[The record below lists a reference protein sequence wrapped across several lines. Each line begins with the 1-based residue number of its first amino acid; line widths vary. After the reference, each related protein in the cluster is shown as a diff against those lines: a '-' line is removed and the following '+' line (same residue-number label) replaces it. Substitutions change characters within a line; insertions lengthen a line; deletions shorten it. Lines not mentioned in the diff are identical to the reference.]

1 MLRPS
6 ASDLMKAKK
15 IDSKYT
21 LVIATA
27 KRAREIFQKKDNV
40 FVECKSDKPVS
51 IAVNEIAEN
60 KVTLKT
66 KKDVTTENEAT
77 LNDILEQEA
86 EREALSDDYAEDLT
100 EILLEDLAES
110 MAAKDDEPVEASI
123 EE

>member
-1 MLRPS
+1 MMLKPS
-6 ASDLMKAKK
+6 ASELMKSKK

-27 KRAREIFQKKDNV
+27 KRAREIYSKKDNV

-66 KKDVTTENEAT
+66 AKDASANNDSA

-86 EREALSDDYAEDLT
+86 EKEIEVQED
-100 EILLEDLAES
+100 
-110 MAAKDDEPVEASI
+110 
-123 EE
+123 

>member
-1 MLRPS
+1 MMLKPS
-6 ASDLMKAKK
+6 ASELMKSKK

-27 KRAREIFQKKDNV
+27 KRAREIYNKKDNV

-66 KKDVTTENEAT
+66 PKDGNAANDTA
-77 LNDILEQEA
+77 LNDILEQAA
-86 EREALSDDYAEDLT
+86 EKELVAQED
-100 EILLEDLAES
+100 
-110 MAAKDDEPVEASI
+110 
-123 EE
+123 

>member
-1 MLRPS
+1 MLKPS
-6 ASDLMKAKK
+6 AAELMKSKK

-27 KRAREIFQKKDNV
+27 KRAREIFSRQDNV
-40 FVECKSDKPVS
+40 FVECNSDKPVS

-66 KKDVTTENEAT
+66 SKDTGGFADESA

-86 EREALSDDYAEDLT
+86 IAEKEGMTD
-100 EILLEDLAES
+100 EDA
-110 MAAKDDEPVEASI
+110 
-123 EE
+123 

>member
-1 MLRPS
+1 MLKPS
-6 ASDLMKAKK
+6 AAELMKAKK

-27 KRAREIFQKKDNV
+27 KRAREISSKKDNV

-66 KKDVTTENEAT
+66 SKETVISENETA

-86 EREALSDDYAEDLT
+86 NADKEVIY
-100 EILLEDLAES
+100 
-110 MAAKDDEPVEASI
+110 DENA
-123 EE
+123 

>member
-1 MLRPS
+1 MLKPS
-6 ASDLMKAKK
+6 ATELMKAKK

-27 KRAREIFQKKDNV
+27 KRAREIYSKKDNV

-66 KKDVTTENEAT
+66 SKDVSSHSDLA
-77 LNDILEQEA
+77 LNDILELEA
-86 EREALSDDYAEDLT
+86 ERDALIT
-100 EILLEDLAES
+100 EE
-110 MAAKDDEPVEASI
+110 
-123 EE
+123 

>member
-1 MLRPS
+1 MMLKPS
-6 ASDLMKAKK
+6 ASELMKSKK

-27 KRAREIFQKKDNV
+27 KRAREKYNKKDNV

-66 KKDVTTENEAT
+66 TKDVSSNNDSA

-86 EREALSDDYAEDLT
+86 EKETNAQ
-100 EILLEDLAES
+100 
-110 MAAKDDEPVEASI
+110 

>member
-1 MLRPS
+1 MLKPS
-6 ASDLMKAKK
+6 ASELMKSKK

-27 KRAREIFQKKDNV
+27 KRAREIFSKKDNI
-40 FVECKSDKPVS
+40 FVECNSDKPVS

-66 KKDVTTENEAT
+66 SKTGNDFIEESS

-86 EREALSDDYAEDLT
+86 IAEKET
-100 EILLEDLAES
+100 EEQE
-110 MAAKDDEPVEASI
+110 
-123 EE
+123 

>member
-1 MLRPS
+1 MLKPS
-6 ASDLMKAKK
+6 ASELMKSKK

-27 KRAREIFQKKDNV
+27 KRAREIFAKQDNV
-40 FVECKSDKPVS
+40 FVECNSDKPVS

-66 KKDVTTENEAT
+66 IKDGGNFVEESA

-86 EREALSDDYAEDLT
+86 NAEKEGTTD
-100 EILLEDLAES
+100 EDA
-110 MAAKDDEPVEASI
+110 
-123 EE
+123 

>member
-1 MLRPS
+1 MMLKPS
-6 ASDLMKAKK
+6 ASELMKSKK

-27 KRAREIFQKKDNV
+27 KRAREIYSKKDNV

-66 KKDVTTENEAT
+66 TKDISPSNDSA

-86 EREALSDDYAEDLT
+86 EKETDAQ
-100 EILLEDLAES
+100 
-110 MAAKDDEPVEASI
+110 

>member
-1 MLRPS
+1 MLKPS
-6 ASDLMKAKK
+6 ATELMKAKK

-27 KRAREIFQKKDNV
+27 KRAREIYSKKDNV

-66 KKDVTTENEAT
+66 SKDIAAHSDSA
-77 LNDILEQEA
+77 LNDILELEA
-86 EREALSDDYAEDLT
+86 ERDAMVT
-100 EILLEDLAES
+100 EE
-110 MAAKDDEPVEASI
+110 
-123 EE
+123 

>member
-1 MLRPS
+1 
-6 ASDLMKAKK
+6 MKAKK

>member
-1 MLRPS
+1 MMLKPS
-6 ASDLMKAKK
+6 ASELMKSKK

-27 KRAREIFQKKDNV
+27 KRAREIYSKKDNV

-66 KKDVTTENEAT
+66 AKDVNTSCDSA

-86 EREALSDDYAEDLT
+86 EKETEEQED
-100 EILLEDLAES
+100 
-110 MAAKDDEPVEASI
+110 
-123 EE
+123 

>member
-1 MLRPS
+1 MLKPS
-6 ASDLMKAKK
+6 ASELMKSKK

-27 KRAREIFQKKDNV
+27 KRAREIYSKKDNV
-40 FVECKSDKPVS
+40 FVECKSNKPVS

-66 KKDVTTENEAT
+66 GKDISANNDSA

-86 EREALSDDYAEDLT
+86 EKEEVSQED
-100 EILLEDLAES
+100 
-110 MAAKDDEPVEASI
+110 
-123 EE
+123 

>member
-1 MLRPS
+1 MMLKPS
-6 ASDLMKAKK
+6 ASELMKSKK

-27 KRAREIFQKKDNV
+27 KRAREIYSKKDNV

-66 KKDVTTENEAT
+66 AKDVNASCDSA

-86 EREALSDDYAEDLT
+86 EKETEEQED
-100 EILLEDLAES
+100 
-110 MAAKDDEPVEASI
+110 
-123 EE
+123 

>member
-1 MLRPS
+1 MLKPS
-6 ASDLMKAKK
+6 ASELMKAKK

-27 KRAREIFQKKDNV
+27 KRAREIYAQKDNV

-66 KKDVTTENEAT
+66 VRDNSFETDSA

-86 EREALSDDYAEDLT
+86 EKEALAE
-100 EILLEDLAES
+100 E
-110 MAAKDDEPVEASI
+110 
-123 EE
+123 

>member
-1 MLRPS
+1 MMLKPS
-6 ASDLMKAKK
+6 ASELMKSKK

-27 KRAREIFQKKDNV
+27 KRAREIYNKKDNV

-66 KKDVTTENEAT
+66 TKDVSSNNDSA

-86 EREALSDDYAEDLT
+86 EKETNAQ
-100 EILLEDLAES
+100 
-110 MAAKDDEPVEASI
+110 

>member
-1 MLRPS
+1 MMLKPS
-6 ASDLMKAKK
+6 ASELMKSKK

-27 KRAREIFQKKDNV
+27 KRAREIYSKKDNV

-66 KKDVTTENEAT
+66 AKDNNAANDTA
-77 LNDILEQEA
+77 LNDILEQAA
-86 EREALSDDYAEDLT
+86 EKELVAQED
-100 EILLEDLAES
+100 
-110 MAAKDDEPVEASI
+110 
-123 EE
+123 

>member
-1 MLRPS
+1 MLKPS
-6 ASDLMKAKK
+6 ASELMKSKK

-27 KRAREIFQKKDNV
+27 KRAREIFAKQDNV
-40 FVECKSDKPVS
+40 FVECNSDKPVS

-66 KKDVTTENEAT
+66 SKSAVSTAEESS

-86 EREALSDDYAEDLT
+86 IADKEGITDED
-100 EILLEDLAES
+100 A
-110 MAAKDDEPVEASI
+110 
-123 EE
+123 

>member
-1 MLRPS
+1 MMLKPS
-6 ASDLMKAKK
+6 ASELMKSKK

-27 KRAREIFQKKDNV
+27 KRAREIYNKKDNV

-66 KKDVTTENEAT
+66 TKDVSSNNDSA
-77 LNDILEQEA
+77 LNDFKDS
-86 EREALSDDYAEDLT
+86 LS
-100 EILLEDLAES
+100 
-110 MAAKDDEPVEASI
+110 K
-123 EE
+123 

>member
-1 MLRPS
+1 MMLKPS
-6 ASDLMKAKK
+6 ASELMKSKK

-27 KRAREIFQKKDNV
+27 KRAREIYSKKDNV

-66 KKDVTTENEAT
+66 SKDNGAANDTA
-77 LNDILEQEA
+77 LNDILEQAA
-86 EREALSDDYAEDLT
+86 EKELVAQED
-100 EILLEDLAES
+100 
-110 MAAKDDEPVEASI
+110 
-123 EE
+123 

>member
-1 MLRPS
+1 MLKPS
-6 ASDLMKAKK
+6 ASELMKSKK

-27 KRAREIFQKKDNV
+27 KRAREIFAKQDNV
-40 FVECKSDKPVS
+40 FVECNSDKPVS

-66 KKDVTTENEAT
+66 VKDGGNFVEESA

-86 EREALSDDYAEDLT
+86 NAEKEGTTD
-100 EILLEDLAES
+100 EDA
-110 MAAKDDEPVEASI
+110 
-123 EE
+123 

>member
-1 MLRPS
+1 MLKPS
-6 ASDLMKAKK
+6 ASELMKSKK

-27 KRAREIFQKKDNV
+27 KRAREIFSKQDNV
-40 FVECKSDKPVS
+40 FVECNSDKPVS

-66 KKDVTTENEAT
+66 AKDGGNFAEESA

-86 EREALSDDYAEDLT
+86 NAEKEGTTD
-100 EILLEDLAES
+100 EDA
-110 MAAKDDEPVEASI
+110 
-123 EE
+123 

>member
-1 MLRPS
+1 MLKPS
-6 ASDLMKAKK
+6 ASELMKSKK

-27 KRAREIFQKKDNV
+27 KRAREIYSKKDNV

-60 KVTLKT
+60 KVTLRT
-66 KKDVTTENEAT
+66 SKDMGASNDSA

-86 EREALSDDYAEDLT
+86 E
-100 EILLEDLAES
+100 
-110 MAAKDDEPVEASI
+110 K
-123 EE
+123 EENAQEE

>member
-1 MLRPS
+1 MLKPS
-6 ASDLMKAKK
+6 ASELMKAKK

-27 KRAREIFQKKDNV
+27 KRAREIYSKKDNV

-66 KKDVTTENEAT
+66 SKDASFETESA

-86 EREALSDDYAEDLT
+86 EKEVVT
-100 EILLEDLAES
+100 EE
-110 MAAKDDEPVEASI
+110 
-123 EE
+123 

>member
-1 MLRPS
+1 MMLKPS
-6 ASDLMKAKK
+6 ASELMKSKK

-27 KRAREIFQKKDNV
+27 KRAREIYNKKDNV

-66 KKDVTTENEAT
+66 TKDVSSNNDSA

-86 EREALSDDYAEDLT
+86 EKETNAQE
-100 EILLEDLAES
+100 
-110 MAAKDDEPVEASI
+110 V
-123 EE
+123 

>member
-1 MLRPS
+1 MLKPS
-6 ASDLMKAKK
+6 ASELMKSKK

-27 KRAREIFQKKDNV
+27 KRAREIFSRQDNV
-40 FVECKSDKPVS
+40 FVECNSDKPVS

-66 KKDVTTENEAT
+66 SKDAASFADESA

-86 EREALSDDYAEDLT
+86 IAEKEGMTD
-100 EILLEDLAES
+100 EDA
-110 MAAKDDEPVEASI
+110 
-123 EE
+123 

>member
-1 MLRPS
+1 MLKPS
-6 ASDLMKAKK
+6 ATELMKSKK

-27 KRAREIFQKKDNV
+27 KRAREIFSKKSNV
-40 FVECKSDKPVS
+40 FVDCDSDKPVS

-66 KKDVTTENEAT
+66 AKSGYDFTSEAA

-86 EREALSDDYAEDLT
+86 NAEKLEEDVIISDFDSEEGTNDED
-100 EILLEDLAES
+100 AQ
-110 MAAKDDEPVEASI
+110 
-123 EE
+123 